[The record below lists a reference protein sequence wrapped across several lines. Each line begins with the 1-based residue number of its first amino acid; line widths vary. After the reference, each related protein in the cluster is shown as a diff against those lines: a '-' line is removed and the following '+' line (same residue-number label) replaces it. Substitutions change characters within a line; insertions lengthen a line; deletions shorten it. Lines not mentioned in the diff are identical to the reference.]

1 MGRKLRIKANFDII
15 FQGFFMD
22 REEIL
27 LKNWYAVQNS
37 LSRACS
43 NARRDKQ
50 EVTLVAVTKYA
61 KDTDVLTL
69 LHKGLL
75 THIGESR
82 VQDAWKRWKQNELF
96 APFTQVKKHFI
107 GHLQLNKAA
116 KAAVL
121 FDFID
126 SLDSVALAQALS
138 KAVPAGKAL
147 RVLVQIKLTRKESQS
162 GLSLPQAREL
172 VKKLRALNLPAIRV
186 CGYMGIAPQGKTSQ
200 TLRELFKQVKAVF
213 DEDFFGEEE
222 KYLSLGM
229 SEDFEI
235 AVEEGSS
242 LPRIGSKL
250 FSDHLEE

>member
-1 MGRKLRIKANFDII
+1 MN
-15 FQGFFMD
+15 

-27 LKNWYAVQNS
+27 LQNCYAIKDS
-37 LSRACS
+37 LNAACLRAGR
-43 NARRDKQ
+43 NPND
-50 EVTLVAVTKYA
+50 VTLLAVTKYA
-61 KDTDVLTL
+61 QDADVLTL
-69 LHKGLL
+69 LHNGLI

-96 APFTQVKKHFI
+96 APFTKIKKHFI

-126 SLDSVALAQALS
+126 SLDSIALAQALS
-138 KAVPAGKAL
+138 KAVPTGKML
-147 RVLVQIKLTRKESQS
+147 RVLVQVKLTARETQS
-162 GLSLPQAREL
+162 GLALGNAREL
-172 VKKLRALNLPAIRV
+172 VRQLREINLPALMI
-186 CGYMGIAPQGKTSQ
+186 CGYMAIAPQGATPEQ
-200 TLRELFKQVKAVF
+200 LRALFKPLKAAF
-213 DEDFFGEEE
+213 DDDFGNMRE

-229 SEDFEI
+229 SDDFEV

-250 FSDHLEE
+250 FSEHSEE

>member
-1 MGRKLRIKANFDII
+1 
-15 FQGFFMD
+15 MD

-27 LKNWYAVQNS
+27 LKNWYEVQHS
-37 LSRACS
+37 LARAQA
-43 NARRDKQ
+43 NAPRRQ
-50 EVTLVAVTKYA
+50 QQVTLVAVTKYA
-61 KDTDVLTL
+61 KDCDVLTL
-69 LHKGLL
+69 LKKGLL

-82 VQDAWKRWKQNELF
+82 VQDAWKRWKENALF
-96 APFTQVKKHFI
+96 APFTQIKKHFI

-126 SLDSVALAQALS
+126 SVDSLALAQALS
-138 KAVPAGKAL
+138 KAVPAGKVL
-147 RVLVQIKLTRKESQS
+147 RVLVQIKLTRRESQS
-162 GLSLPQAREL
+162 GLPINQAREL
-172 VKKLRALNLPAIRV
+172 VKNLRALNLPAVKV
-186 CGYMGIAPQGKTSQ
+186 CGYMAIAPQGATPQ
-200 TLRELFKQVKAVF
+200 ALRELFRQVKAVF
-213 DEDFFGEEE
+213 DEDFSGEEE

-250 FSDHLEE
+250 FSDNLEE

>member
-1 MGRKLRIKANFDII
+1 MN
-15 FQGFFMD
+15 

-27 LKNWYAVQNS
+27 LKNWYDLQHS
-37 LSRACS
+37 LHKACVRGGR
-43 NARRDKQ
+43 NPQ

-61 KDTDVLTL
+61 QDKDVLAL
-69 LHKGLL
+69 LQNGVL

-96 APFTQVKKHFI
+96 APFTQIKKHFI

-126 SLDSVALAQALS
+126 SLDSLALAQALS
-138 KAVPAGKAL
+138 KAVPAGKIL
-147 RVLVQIKLTRKESQS
+147 RVLVQIKLTARESQS
-162 GLSLPQAREL
+162 GLSITGARAL
-172 VKKLRALNLPAIRV
+172 VEQLRAQKLPALKV
-186 CGYMGIAPQGKTSQ
+186 CGYMAIAPQGADTG
-200 TLRELFKQVKAVF
+200 TLRALFKQVNAVF
-213 DEDFFGEEE
+213 NADFGNEEE

-229 SEDFEI
+229 SDDFEI

-250 FSDHLEE
+250 FSEHLEE